1 MKHLLEAINRGIL
14 RGLHE
19 NNIELLVDLDGD
31 HLDQSDAIQTKS
43 VNNKIDGYTQSIKQ
57 QLINAIQ
64 TGKINDRLK
73 QLINDPANFDKL
85 KGVIKANDKD
95 HLKDLIWIGQ
105 KLLGTDGNFNW
116 IDTSEITDMSEL
128 FKGSDFNGDISQ
140 WDVSNVTSMYQMFMR
155 CHYFNKPLND
165 WDVSNVRDM
174 SGMFDRATEFN
185 QPLNNWKLQ
194 DAVVTVDMFHS
205 AYNFKQDL
213 SSWDLRHTIVSRRR
227 GMFTLSKMTQK
238 YLPKF
243 NK

>member
-19 NNIELLVDLDGD
+19 NNIELLADLEDD
-31 HLDQSDAIQTKS
+31 NLDQLDSIQAKS
-43 VNNKIDGYTQSIKQ
+43 VNNTIDGYTQLIKK
-57 QLINAIQ
+57 QLIKAIQ
-64 TGKINDRLK
+64 TGELHDSLK
-73 QLINDPANFDKL
+73 QIINDPKNFSKL
-85 KGVIKANDKD
+85 NSLIKANDKD
-95 HLKDLIWIGQ
+95 HLKGLIWIGQ
-105 KLLGTDGNFNW
+105 KLFGTDGNFNW

-140 WDVSNVTSMYQMFMR
+140 WDVSNVTTMYQMFMR

-243 NK
+243 K

>member
-1 MKHLLEAINRGIL
+1 MKYLLEAINRGIL
-14 RGLHE
+14 KGLNE
-19 NNIELLVDLDGD
+19 NNINLLTDLDDENIGQ
-31 HLDQSDAIQTKS
+31 LDSIQAKS
-43 VNNKIDGYTQSIKQ
+43 INNNVDFSIKH
-57 QLINAIQ
+57 QLIRAIQ
-64 TGKINDRLK
+64 TGELREELK
-73 QLINDPANFDKL
+73 QIINDPANFDKL

-105 KLLGTDGNFNW
+105 KLLGADGNFNW
-116 IDTSEITDMSEL
+116 IDTSEIIDMSEL
-128 FKGSDFNGDISQ
+128 FKGSDFNGDISR
-140 WDVSNVTSMYQMFMR
+140 WDVSNVTIMYQMFMC

-205 AYNFKQDL
+205 AYDFKQDL
-213 SSWDLRHTIVSRRR
+213 SSWDLRHTFVSRRR

-243 NK
+243 K